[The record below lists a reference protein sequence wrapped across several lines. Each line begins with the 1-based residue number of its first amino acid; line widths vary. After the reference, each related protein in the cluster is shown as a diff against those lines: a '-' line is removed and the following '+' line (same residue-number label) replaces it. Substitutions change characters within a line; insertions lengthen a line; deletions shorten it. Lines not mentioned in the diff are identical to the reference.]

1 MLGDDIMQE
10 EKNERAERYM
20 LFLDELR
27 ETFETPNTK
36 EVTITIRRD
45 EFMDDAFTDEEWNA
59 LVWNF
64 DKDALAEE
72 YFEPYIGNKEALKQ
86 IVVEYQMAE
95 EDYQLMLDEN
105 E

>member
-1 MLGDDIMQE
+1 MANPFDEE
-10 EKNERAERYM
+10 EKNNRAERYM
-20 LFLDELR
+20 LFGEELR
-27 ETFETPNTK
+27 ETFENPNLK
-36 EVTITIRRD
+36 EATITIRRD
-45 EFMDDAFTDEEWNA
+45 EFMDDAFTDEEWSA

-72 YFEPYIGNKEALKQ
+72 YFEPYIGNKGALKH
-86 IVVEYQMAE
+86 IVFEYQMAE

>member
-1 MLGDDIMQE
+1 
-10 EKNERAERYM
+10 M

-59 LVWNF
+59 LVWNL
-64 DKDALAEE
+64 DKDALVEE
-72 YFEPYIGNKEALKQ
+72 YFEPYIGNKEALRN
-86 IVVEYQMAE
+86 ILAEYHEAWM
-95 EDYQLMLDEN
+95 DYQDMLEEN
-105 E
+105 